1 MPSGKE
7 PPLSSCSS
15 SHAGLRWWVLRR
27 GYHLPRLPVPSS
39 DSSWYSCHGSGH
51 QAGRKGRHDGGRAGT
66 GSKNRQFMEWLNY
79 ILFSRERRCWSSV
92 CLLACLSARSFS
104 WVHHPGLQ
112 GSRNSG
118 SFEEPACRHE
128 SNGRRHLTGWTAVP
142 LAPLDCGQQVTGHS
156 WPLIAVILCCFPQL
170 FQEGPAVGSGLQ
182 WERKDSFGGHEI
194 ERALALELG
203 FKFSSAFAG
212 WLGQILPF
220 SGPQSLFYTLRRSE
234 GWSLRHLSTEKG
246 CNSHPVK
253 EGRGG
258 RYSVARWQALWWFTY
273 PEAVLGTSCHRWA
286 GRCSIIPAIW
296 MERCGDS
303 HILAM
308 IATRGIVMPGNE
320 LPTAADMAYP

>member
-1 MPSGKE
+1 MQTWE
-7 PPLSSCSS
+7 QWEEA
-15 SHAGLRWWVLRR
+15 SH
-27 GYHLPRLPVPSS
+27 RL
-39 DSSWYSCHGSGH
+39 DS
-51 QAGRKGRHDGGRAGT
+51 K
-66 GSKNRQFMEWLNY
+66 
-79 ILFSRERRCWSSV
+79 
-92 CLLACLSARSFS
+92 
-104 WVHHPGLQ
+104 
-112 GSRNSG
+112 
-118 SFEEPACRHE
+118 
-128 SNGRRHLTGWTAVP
+128 
-142 LAPLDCGQQVTGHS
+142 
-156 WPLIAVILCCFPQL
+156 
-170 FQEGPAVGSGLQ
+170 GPAVGSGLQ
-182 WERKDSFGGHEI
+182 WERKDSFGGHKI

-308 IATRGIVMPGNE
+308 IATRGIVMSLKRRVRCSIQSLGVHVSACEYVCVGEWVGVPVMVALCVDIGHCLCMRTCVHE
-320 LPTAADMAYP
+320 